1 MYVCVWDEEWEAR
14 TASPQGMRARQAR
27 RCSAVDSRSTRE
39 REGKEREGKER
50 EGKEREGKERVR
62 GGAARLG
69 WATRRLSQT
78 GGVRR
83 GGDARRARAYLVD
96 GFRLSLGHEAAED
109 AVREGDKAPRDDE
122 SRRPYVPVAEDPPMA
137 VLALVGHPAL
147 VEADEADSDDAAD
160 NADGREGKELTDTDL

>member
-27 RCSAVDSRSTRE
+27 RCSAVDSRSTR
-39 REGKEREGKER
+39 ER